1 MAVQAATTVRMFGAL
16 HGIRRDRGLPSV
28 VDVDLPAGGCAA
40 SAIASALELP
50 LDRIDGVFVN
60 HRVYPLDH
68 LVYPGDRVAFIPVG
82 VPGGSGLFS
91 RTACR

>member
-28 VDVDLPAGGCAA
+28 VDVDVPADGCAA
-40 SAIASALELP
+40 SAIAVALELP
-50 LDRIDGVFVN
+50 LNRIDGVFVN

-68 LVYPGDRVAFIPVG
+68 LVRPGDRVAFIPVG

-91 RTACR
+91 RPSCR

>member
-28 VDVDLPAGGCAA
+28 VDVDIPADGCAA
-40 SAIASALELP
+40 SAIAEALELP
-50 LDRIDGVFVN
+50 LNRIDGVFIN

-68 LVYPGDRVAFIPVG
+68 LVHPGDRVAFIPVG
-82 VPGGSGLFS
+82 VPGGAGLFS
-91 RTACR
+91 RAACR